1 MLVTDNLVRGWV
13 GRGFLGGGAQKT
25 ALFVHLSCCY
35 ARMPLRLTSL
45 PIMHTPG
52 CGHPHRAGDAAHPLR
67 LAVGSAAVLC
77 RSLGRRRR
85 RPHWRALGPLRL
97 AGGGW
102 IWRPGGRDPGV
113 RARGPAPGGAAAS
126 AGALGAGGQP
136 CACCCCC
143 HGDHWLQW
151 MCVGQGVFGGMAAA
165 FHPPDPVH
173 AAAAVAPP
181 NTAAIAALTSPAHSL
196 PLAAASPAVV
206 LPQLRESL
214 SDLLT
219 PAEARRP
226 MRSPR
231 IAGPSRIRTA
241 YLQVGPCRKGWTP
254 LFFPHAY
261 RHMRWLAA
269 QVLVPAL
276 GHAPS
281 LATLQPARPAAALP
295 LAFCPAA
302 ASPFAVCPALSPASH
317 PLHPSP

>member
-1 MLVTDNLVRGWV
+1 MLETLRTLFVWLLDLLLFYAGPS
-13 GRGFLGGGAQKT
+13 GGGGGAHIGEPWGPFGW
-25 ALFVHLSCCY
+25 LE
-35 ARMPLRLTSL
+35 
-45 PIMHTPG
+45 
-52 CGHPHRAGDAAHPLR
+52 
-67 LAVGSAAVLC
+67 AVGFGVLVAGTLVYAHGDQRQEAQLQARARWARVGNPALAAVAAMATTGC
-77 RSLGRRRR
+77 NGCV
-85 RPHWRALGPLRL
+85 L
-97 AGGGW
+97 A
-102 IWRPGGRDPGV
+102 REC
-113 RARGPAPGGAAAS
+113 
-126 AGALGAGGQP
+126 LGA
-136 CACCCCC
+136 
-143 HGDHWLQW
+143 WLR
-151 MCVGQGVFGGMAAA
+151 
-165 FHPPDPVH
+165 HSTPLIPVH